1 MKSFV
6 DVESRF
12 KKWFWI
18 KNKGR
23 IKWICK
29 HYFTD
34 FYCFKY
40 IKSTKQ
46 RNVLNLFSF
55 MRRKSIVRQTDVS
68 LKRKSALL
76 RRLRASLFLFIDRYM
91 YVKHRGHSITFR
103 KKNLNWYWFSID
115 RHNRVLKN
123 IKCFLHWH
131 ISFIRLF
138 IQINNCVATK
148 SKKKLARLSKKFI
161 KYNEDLLLKLTWQE
175 LTTDVLPFF
184 VPFI

>member
-91 YVKHRGHSITFR
+91 YVKHRGHFITFR

-115 RHNRVLKN
+115 RHNRVLKIYN
-123 IKCFLHWH
+123 AFFIDIFHLCVFL
-131 ISFIRLF
+131 F
-138 IQINNCVATK
+138 
-148 SKKKLARLSKKFI
+148 
-161 KYNEDLLLKLTWQE
+161 KLTIVLQLNRKKVSKVKKE
-175 LTTDVLPFF
+175 IHKIQRRFAPQVDVTGVTTDLLPFF
-184 VPFI
+184 APFNL